1 MDTSFVVRQPL
12 LDGSRVNADS
22 PALHFGAS
30 ESLTYR
36 ELADRVSRLAIGL
49 RQSGVRP
56 GDRVAIL
63 MHNKLEYWITY
74 FAITRIS
81 AIAVRLN
88 FRLTGDELEY
98 AINDSGSSVVIA
110 DPGLLARIDDR
121 RDRLAAFRYV
131 VTGPASPAERLEHL
145 DDLFAADGSAVD
157 EIPVPDASEPA
168 MIMYTSGTTGRPK
181 GAMWTHSNTMWFGAM
196 QLAEWGF
203 TADTVIFVAGP
214 LYHVGALEDYSL
226 PTLIAGGQVV
236 FLESGGFDIVT
247 ALTIAAQ
254 RRVTDLTL
262 FPSMI
267 NQMLQLP
274 NLDSFDLNSVRRIF
288 TGGDP
293 LQLWAV
299 EAIAERFPGVDVVQ
313 VYGLTEGTPIAA
325 CNAPGA
331 AFTDPSK
338 VGRAMPFAELSVRDD
353 EGVTLDDGQ
362 VGEVWTRSPAN
373 ANVYWGQPEATAAT
387 FVDGWCRTGDLGR
400 LDDGRLSITGR
411 KKDMIRSGGE
421 NVYAR
426 EVEDV
431 LMRHDHVIDVAV
443 IALPDSIY
451 GESVGAVIV
460 AENVGESERGRIT
473 DELREFCAQ
482 RLAGYKRPK
491 HYVFVAELPRTPS
504 QKIQKFVLR
513 DQYAHLGS

>member
-1 MDTSFVVRQPL
+1 MDTSFVLRQPL
-12 LDGSRVNADS
+12 LDGSRVDPDR
-22 PALHFGAS
+22 PALHFGGG

-36 ELADRVSRLAIGL
+36 EFADRVARLAVGL
-49 RQSGVRP
+49 KESGVRP

-63 MHNKLEYWITY
+63 MHNKPEYLISY
-74 FAITRIS
+74 FAITRVS

-98 AINDSGSSVVIA
+98 AINDSGSSVLIA
-110 DPGLLARIDDR
+110 DPALLERVDDR
-121 RDRLAAFRYV
+121 RDRLTAYRYV
-131 VTGPASPAERLEHL
+131 STDQHAPADRYERLA
-145 DDLFAADGSAVD
+145 DLYADGTRVD
-157 EIPVPDASEPA
+157 AIPVPEASDSA

-181 GAMWTHSNTMWFGAM
+181 GALWSHSNTMWFGAM

-203 TADTVIFVAGP
+203 TADTVVFVAGP
-214 LYHVGALEDYSL
+214 MYHVGAFEDYSL

-236 FLESGGFDIVT
+236 FLESGGFDITT
-247 ALTIAAQ
+247 ALSIASQ

-274 NLDSFDLNSVRRIF
+274 DLDSYDLSSVRRLF

-293 LQLWAV
+293 LQVWAV
-299 EAIAERFPGVDVVQ
+299 EAIAEKLPGVDVVQ

-338 VGRAMPFAELSVRDD
+338 VGRALPFAEISVRDD
-353 EGVTLDDGQ
+353 DGEILEEGEI
-362 VGEVWTRSPAN
+362 GEVWTRSPAN
-373 ANVYWGQPEATAAT
+373 ANVYWGKPEATAAT

-400 LDDGRLSITGR
+400 LDEGRLSITGR

-421 NVYAR
+421 NIYAR

-431 LMRHDHVIDVAV
+431 LMRHERITDVAV
-443 IALPDSIY
+443 IALPDARY
-451 GESVGAVIV
+451 GESVAAVVV
-460 AENVGESERGRIT
+460 AEGVGDAEQADLSAT
-473 DELREFCAQ
+473 LREFCAQ
-482 RLAGYKRPK
+482 QLAGYKQPK
-491 HYVFVAELPRTPS
+491 HYIYVTELPRTPS
-504 QKIQKFVLR
+504 QKIQKFLLR